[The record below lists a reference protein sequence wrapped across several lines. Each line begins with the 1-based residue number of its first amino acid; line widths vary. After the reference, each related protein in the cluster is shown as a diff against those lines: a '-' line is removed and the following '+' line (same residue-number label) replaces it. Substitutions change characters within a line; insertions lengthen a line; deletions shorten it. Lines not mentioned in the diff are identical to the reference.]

1 MSKGF
6 YSKSYIILNP
16 GHVLATQK
24 EVEKGRNALRQGYLL
39 GHGRYPCVARG
50 ARGRLQGGNVGR
62 NLGAERVIHI
72 IGVGGGDHFGW
83 VG

>member
-6 YSKSYIILNP
+6 YSRSYDILIP
-16 GHVLATQK
+16 RHVLATQ
-24 EVEKGRNALRQGYLL
+24 EVEKGKNALRKGCLL

-50 ARGRLQGGNVGR
+50 ARGRLQGGNVSR

-72 IGVGGGDHFGW
+72 VGVGGRDHFGW

>member
-6 YSKSYIILNP
+6 HSSSYDILNP
-16 GHVLATQK
+16 RHVLAIQK
-24 EVEKGRNALRQGYLL
+24 VVEKGRNTLRKGCLL
-39 GHGRYPCVARG
+39 GHGRYPRVARG
-50 ARGRLQGGNVGR
+50 ARSRLQGGNVGR